1 MSERRCVFN
10 GQHHIGDTTIDSI
23 KLVLDYMWEDE
34 FKDYQEQD
42 EEGQENHILNALTC
56 LDDYVNNLDEE
67 ER

>member
-10 GQHHIGDTTIDSI
+10 GQHHIDDATIDSI
-23 KLVLDYMWEDE
+23 KLVLDYMWDDE